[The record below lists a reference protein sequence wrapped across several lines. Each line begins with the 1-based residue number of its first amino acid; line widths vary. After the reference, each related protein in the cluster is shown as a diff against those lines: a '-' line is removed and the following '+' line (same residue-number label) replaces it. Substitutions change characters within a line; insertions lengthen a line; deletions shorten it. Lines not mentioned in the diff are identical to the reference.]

1 MNSSTQTPTGPA
13 DEIRRAADRLATL
26 PPTPLTTAMTR
37 ILETA
42 ATERHGQPGWT
53 AALSLAR
60 ALLDSHEMR
69 VVLPHPMQE
78 TLEALADGAHTPDIA
93 ARHWVSQNTAKDRL
107 KRLYALLGVR
117 DRAHAV
123 AVGFRIGV
131 LSGSQPEPPFLQAL
145 GVPLGELVAAR
156 DARNISGATMA
167 AELNVSTTWLSRRE
181 NGEQPF
187 PLPKLRKYAE
197 LVGLDRIIV

>member
-1 MNSSTQTPTGPA
+1 MNTSTWTPADAA

-26 PPTPLTTAMTR
+26 PPTPLTIAMTR

-42 ATERHGQPGWT
+42 AAEEHDRPGRT

-60 ALLDSHEMR
+60 ALLDSTEMR

-107 KRLYALLGVR
+107 KRLYALLGVK
-117 DRAHAV
+117 DRAQAV

-145 GVPLGELVAAR
+145 DVPLRELV
-156 DARNISGATMA
+156 DAREARRMSSAEIA
-167 AELNVSTTWLSRRE
+167 AELDVSAAWLSRRE
-181 NGEQPF
+181 RGELPF
-187 PLPKLRKYAE
+187 PLPVLRRYAE
-197 LVGLDRIIV
+197 LVGLDQMI